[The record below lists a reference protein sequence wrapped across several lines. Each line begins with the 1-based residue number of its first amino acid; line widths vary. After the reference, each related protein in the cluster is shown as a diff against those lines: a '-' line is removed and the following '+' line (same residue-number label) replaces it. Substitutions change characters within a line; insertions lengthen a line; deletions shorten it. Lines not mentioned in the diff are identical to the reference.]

1 MFENSKFT
9 MPVNFNVW
17 KVKIHNACKL
27 QCLKSQNSQCLQT
40 VKFEKS
46 KFTMPVNFNVWK
58 VKIHNACKL

>member
-1 MFENSKFT
+1 MFEKSKFT

-27 QCLKSQNSQCLQT
+27 QCLKSQNSQT
-40 VKFEKS
+40 
-46 KFTMPVNFNVWK
+46 VNFNVWK

>member
-1 MFENSKFT
+1 MFEKSKFT

-17 KVKIHNACKL
+17 KVKIHNAC
-27 QCLKSQNSQCLQT
+27 N
-40 VKFEKS
+40 EKS